1 MLRITLLTLFTTLY
15 FNSLNAQSIKSYEFK
30 VNSGDIRISIS
41 GCKDLILEGSWDK
54 GIYTKSACLQ
64 FFKNPSGEILAFSA
78 RKYKKFGHFEEGM
91 STKEFLNSFY
101 YTDSSFIAA
110 SGSAV
115 IETVEK
121 TSNYIIYTIRA
132 GGNENYMLYGIK
144 GNSAIMI
151 QVGGYDY
158 NKEKA
163 KLILLSNFSKIKVL
177 ENDGVSSY
185 SYSLDNNKLSVQ
197 GDNLHSFSLDG
208 KWEKSH
214 YMESSR
220 QQFFKNQLNDNL
232 SLSVLPTHSYKHI
245 SKSGIKGVLQHF
257 KWEKKYHEKTT
268 KLKAEKLFVN
278 NNKSF
283 LIYKLNAKTPNYH
296 LIYRINDLIY
306 NVSIVS
312 LNMQEQE
319 KIKYL
324 KNIAKQLK

>member
-1 MLRITLLTLFTTLY
+1 
-15 FNSLNAQSIKSYEFK
+15 
-30 VNSGDIRISIS
+30 
-41 GCKDLILEGSWDK
+41 
-54 GIYTKSACLQ
+54 
-64 FFKNPSGEILAFSA
+64 
-78 RKYKKFGHFEEGM
+78 M

-101 YTDSSFIAA
+101 YTDSSFISAY
-110 SGSAV
+110 GSAV

-132 GGNENYMLYGIK
+132 GENENYMLYGIK
-144 GNSAIMI
+144 GTSAIMI

-257 KWEKKYHEKTT
+257 KWEKKYHKKTT
-268 KLKAEKLFVN
+268 KLEAEKLFVN